1 MCIVHHAL
9 CFKPNF
15 MHNILIVDNESL
27 HTQEIA
33 QLFPGK
39 KITIC
44 PYNKIPDTKKYDLI
58 ILSGGS
64 HYSVLQQPS
73 HYKKELALIQNTK
86 IPLVWICLGCQ
97 LIAYAF
103 GSKLTRMPEKLV
115 KEIEIRNGLD
125 KKDYKVFEA
134 HKYAVTLLWSELKW
148 VAKSKCG
155 YEIIRHKTRPIWWFQ
170 FHPEVDMKHTQ
181 GKKILQEVLTIFDKT
196 HQ

>member
-1 MCIVHHAL
+1 MQS
-9 CFKPNF
+9 
-15 MHNILIVDNESL
+15 ILIVDNESI
-27 HTQEIA
+27 HIEEIA
-33 QLFPGK
+33 LLFPGK
-39 KITIC
+39 NITFC
-44 PYNKIPDTKKYDLI
+44 HYNKIPDTTNYDLI

-64 HYSVLQQPS
+64 HYSVTQKPS

-97 LIAYAF
+97 LIAHAF
-103 GSKLTRMPEKLV
+103 GSTLTRMPEKLV

-134 HKYAVTLLWSELKW
+134 HKYAITLLWPDITW
-148 VAKSKCG
+148 IAKSTYG

-181 GKKILQEVLTIFDKT
+181 GKKILQEVLATFDET